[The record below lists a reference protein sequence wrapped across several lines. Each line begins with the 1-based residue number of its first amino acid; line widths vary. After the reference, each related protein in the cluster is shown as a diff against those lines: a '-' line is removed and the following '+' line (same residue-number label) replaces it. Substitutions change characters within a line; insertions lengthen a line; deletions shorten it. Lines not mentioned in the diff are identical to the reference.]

1 MAPIQP
7 PPALKRSERGAA
19 LQSLADCG
27 WLVKMV
33 SPPGGAGARGGR
45 GGNDRRESSRGSV
58 VSFGI
63 GPRSFMELGELLRSF
78 DPAPEVLAA
87 WAAQL

>member
-1 MAPIQP
+1 M
-7 PPALKRSERGAA
+7 PALQA
-19 LQSLADCG
+19 LADCG
-27 WLVKMV
+27 WLVKLA
-33 SPPGGAGARGGR
+33 SPGGGGGGGARGSGGGG
-45 GGNDRRESSRGSV
+45 GGNSRRDSLSSSSRGSV
-58 VSFGI
+58 SYGI